1 MLAPVVHI
9 LPRTRIRRYRLL
21 PVVGRVLVRKGQNV
35 NPLDVIAEA
44 NLHPHHVLLDVASSL
59 RVPKG
64 EVDRYLEREAGDIVS
79 EGDVLAGPVGWN
91 KRILRAPSSGRLIM
105 SGDGKIL
112 LEEEKPPFQVRAGL
126 PGVVA
131 SLIPGRGAVVESF
144 GSLAQG
150 VWGNGVIGFGI
161 LHVLIKQPDDILTL
175 EKVDLDLRG
184 KVILA
189 GFCGE
194 AQVLRALSELPVQG
208 LVLSSMNSA
217 LIPIAEQQPF
227 PVVVIDGFGF
237 LPMNSLAYNLLG
249 TSNERE
255 ITVNA
260 EKRDVYTDQHPEV
273 LINLPDDPAFRE
285 SRDATVFSP
294 GQRVRIVRAPHQA
307 TIGTLIA
314 IKPGLEVLQNGIK
327 AKTAEIE
334 PENGKKIKLPLA
346 NLEVLE

>member
-21 PVVGRVLVRKGQNV
+21 PVTGRVLVRKGQKV
-35 NPLDVIAEA
+35 NPLDVVAEA

-59 RVPKG
+59 GVPKG
-64 EVDRYLEREAGDIVS
+64 EADKYLERGAGDIVS

-91 KRILRAPSSGRLIM
+91 KRVLRAPCSGRLII

-112 LEEEKPPFQVRAGL
+112 LEEEKPPFQIHAGL

-131 SLIPGRGAVVESF
+131 SLIPGRGAVIESI

-150 VWGNGVIGFGI
+150 VWGNGVIGFGL
-161 LHVLIKQPDDILTL
+161 LHVLITKPGDILTL
-175 EKVDLDLRG
+175 DKIDIDLRG

-194 AQVLRALSELPVQG
+194 EQILRALSELTVQG
-208 LVLSSMNSA
+208 LVLSGMDAS
-217 LIPIAEQQPF
+217 LIPLAEEQAF
-227 PVVVIDGFGF
+227 PVVIIDGFGF
-237 LPMNSLAYNLLG
+237 LPMNSSAYTLLR

-260 EKRDVYTDQHPEV
+260 EKRDIYTNNRPEV
-273 LINLPDDPAFRE
+273 LINLPDDPVVRE
-285 SRDATVFSP
+285 PRDATMFYP

-307 TIGTLIA
+307 EIGTLIA
-314 IKPGLEVLQNGIK
+314 IKTGLDVLQNGIK

-334 PENGKKIKLPLA
+334 LENGNKIKLPLA